1 MDEPRSQ
8 GELPPAPARWRARM
22 FALSWT
28 SYFSY
33 YFTRKN
39 YSVAKSSLGLDKD
52 DLKNIDTIY
61 LAAYAA
67 GQFINGFLADVVG
80 PRRLLAGGMMLSAIL
95 ALVFSAGDALAL
107 YAIAF
112 GLNGLVQ
119 SSGWPG
125 NGRLMASWFSS
136 RERGEVMG
144 YWGTCYQVGGLAA
157 TAFATFLLARWGW
170 RAAFIGPAL
179 WVAVVALAI
188 WIWARDRPS
197 DVGFRDPDVASGLT
211 AAQRK
216 LLRRQAWPQVLR
228 NPMTWFLGANY
239 FCMKLMRYSLLF
251 WLPYYLNQGLGYG
264 KAESGYLSMSFEA
277 GGVIG
282 VIASGLAA
290 DRLFGRR
297 RIAVAASMTAMLAG
311 ALALY
316 GAVGEQ
322 SMLLNFLSMMLVGA
336 LLFGPDAL
344 VSGAVAQDL
353 GGPYAAAL
361 GCGVIN
367 GLGSLGAIL
376 QGYVTYYIS
385 EHYGWDALFVVFQA
399 LAIMAT
405 LALLPFF
412 RVRPPRSD

>member
-1 MDEPRSQ
+1 MNEPL
-8 GELPPAPARWRARM
+8 LPPAPRRWRARI
-22 FALSWT
+22 FGLSWL
-28 SYFSY
+28 SYFSF

-39 YSVAKSSLGLDKD
+39 YSVAKSSLGLDKSE
-52 DLKNIDTIY
+52 LKNIDTLY
-61 LAAYAA
+61 LAAYAV
-67 GQFINGFLADVVG
+67 GQFVNGFLGDIVG

-95 ALVFSAGDALAL
+95 ALVFGAGDALAI

-112 GLNGLVQ
+112 GLNGLAQ

-125 NGRLMASWFSS
+125 NGKLMASWFSS

-170 RAAFIGPAL
+170 RAAFVGPAL
-179 WVAVVALAI
+179 WVAVVAIAI
-188 WIWARDRPS
+188 LIFARDRPS
-197 DVGFRDPDVASGLT
+197 QVGYADPDIDPTLT
-211 AAQRK
+211 AVQRK
-216 LLRRQAWPQVLR
+216 LLRRQAWPRVLR
-228 NPMTWFLGANY
+228 NPLTWFLGANY

-264 KAESGYLSMSFEA
+264 RAESGYLSMSFEA

-297 RIAVAASMTAMLAG
+297 RIAVAASMTALLAG

-316 GAVGEQ
+316 GAVGAD
-322 SMLLNFLSMMLVGA
+322 SMALNFLSMMLVGA

-376 QGYVTYYIS
+376 QGYLTYYIS
-385 EHYGWDALFVVFQA
+385 EYYGWDALFVAFQA
-399 LAIMAT
+399 LAILAT

-412 RVRPPRSD
+412 RTRPPD